1 MGNVLYTIKRPLSA
15 EPTSMKTIGEKYYNT
30 FQSLKSI
37 KVADLATPNV
47 WQNKTL
53 LLRKRRKL
61 VLYNKFYIV
70 KV

>member
-1 MGNVLYTIKRPLSA
+1 
-15 EPTSMKTIGEKYYNT
+15 MKTIGETYYNT
-30 FQSLKSI
+30 FHYLKSI